1 MRRLLPILAFAL
13 LAAPAAAS
21 SIEPVASGGKG
32 RGSVATISCAQ
43 CPPLKAA
50 ERERSY
56 LVPELKPGTQKV
68 EIREVDGERKMFR
81 SEAWFGGSPV
91 VFVSKAPEQ
100 PPQDVAT
107 GTAAETPVETSAEAV
122 AVIDTAA
129 TTGAVDASAAAHA
142 VTAATAAGPAGSRQ
156 LDPSTFELRLN

>member
-1 MRRLLPILAFAL
+1 MRTLLPTLAFVL
-13 LAAPAAAS
+13 LAAPAIAS
-21 SIEPVASGGKG
+21 SIEPIASGGTG

-43 CPPLKAA
+43 CPPLKEH

-56 LVPELKPGTQKV
+56 LVPELAPGTQKV

-100 PPQDVAT
+100 AV
-107 GTAAETPVETSAEAV
+107 AEAPAEPV
-122 AVIDTAA
+122 AAIDTAA
-129 TTGAVDASAAAHA
+129 TTGALDAGAAGRA
-142 VTAATAAGPAGSRQ
+142 VTAAAAAEPAPSQ
-156 LDPSTFELRLN
+156 ELDPSTFELRLN

>member
-1 MRRLLPILAFAL
+1 MRTLLPTLAFVL
-13 LAAPAAAS
+13 LAAPAIAS
-21 SIEPVASGGKG
+21 SIEPIASGGTG

-43 CPPLKAA
+43 CPPLKEH

-56 LVPELKPGTQKV
+56 LVPELAPGTQKV

-100 PPQDVAT
+100 AADVAPAEPV
-107 GTAAETPVETSAEAV
+107 AA
-122 AVIDTAA
+122 IDTAA
-129 TTGAVDASAAAHA
+129 TTGALDAGAAGHA
-142 VTAATAAGPAGSRQ
+142 VTAAAAAEPAPSQ
-156 LDPSTFELRLN
+156 ELDPSTFELRLN

>member
-32 RGSVATISCAQ
+32 RGSVATISCAH
-43 CPPLKAA
+43 CPPLKPH

-56 LVPELKPGTQKV
+56 LVPELEPGTQKV
-68 EIREVDGERKMFR
+68 EIRDVDGERKMFR

-100 PPQDVAT
+100 PADV
-107 GTAAETPVETSAEAV
+107 AAETPAETPAASMAIV
-122 AVIDTAA
+122 DTAA
-129 TTGAVDASAAAHA
+129 TTGAVDASAAERA
-142 VTAATAAGPAGSRQ
+142 VTATAAAEPAGSQQ

>member
-1 MRRLLPILAFAL
+1 MRTLLPTLAFVL
-13 LAAPAAAS
+13 LAAPAIAS
-21 SIEPVASGGKG
+21 SIEPIASGGTG

-43 CPPLKAA
+43 CPPLKEH

-56 LVPELKPGTQKV
+56 LVPELAPGTQKV

-100 PPQDVAT
+100 AADMTDQA
-107 GTAAETPVETSAEAV
+107 AAEPVAA
-122 AVIDTAA
+122 IDTAA
-129 TTGAVDASAAAHA
+129 TTGALDAGAAGRA
-142 VTAATAAGPAGSRQ
+142 VTAAAAAEPAPSQ
-156 LDPSTFELRLN
+156 ELDPSTFELRLN

>member
-1 MRRLLPILAFAL
+1 MRTLLPTLAFVL
-13 LAAPAAAS
+13 LAAPAIAS
-21 SIEPVASGGKG
+21 SIEPIASGGTG

-43 CPPLKAA
+43 CPPLKEH

-56 LVPELKPGTQKV
+56 LVPELAPGTQKV

-100 PPQDVAT
+100 AADVAAQA
-107 GTAAETPVETSAEAV
+107 AAEASVEPVAA
-122 AVIDTAA
+122 IDTAA
-129 TTGAVDASAAAHA
+129 TTGALDAGAAGRA
-142 VTAATAAGPAGSRQ
+142 VTAAAAAEPAPSQ
-156 LDPSTFELRLN
+156 ELDPSTFELRLN